1 MAETS
6 SSSTKASKG
15 RPSPQEIEEKR
26 RQRAEKKI
34 QEAERKAQQE
44 RQGLLGQQ
52 SDGSF
57 SFAPRSWALVRT
69 RKDNRRVGIR
79 FLSWKLVSTV
89 TQKRITDHS
98 HSVSS
103 RRDLFA
109 GNSFQEVIALSG
121 RTGKSD

>member
-1 MAETS
+1 MINVLQQATTMAETS

-79 FLSWKLVSTV
+79 FLSWK
-89 TQKRITDHS
+89 
-98 HSVSS
+98 
-103 RRDLFA
+103 
-109 GNSFQEVIALSG
+109 
-121 RTGKSD
+121 